1 MGLFKKIKSAAKSI
15 IARFAG
21 KEQAKA
27 PLGERVEAYRARRE
41 QVQQREQAKPR
52 ESVATRSQVSASN
65 RLFAREIANAAR
77 NRPSTLGARGHQKV
91 QVFYR
96 ATQNIWQGL
105 PVEQRNKAI
114 MDYFE
119 TDSLYRAFLL
129 VMAKQK
135 DVFKKEDELE
145 DTEASAFYNED
156 FPVEEKDG
164 TPITT
169 YIF

>member
-21 KEQAKA
+21 KEQVKA

-41 QVQQREQAKPR
+41 QVQQRQAQPR
-52 ESVATRSQVSASN
+52 EQVATRSQVSASN

-105 PVEQRNKAI
+105 PVERRNQAI
-114 MDYFE
+114 MDYFD
-119 TDSLYRAFLL
+119 TDSLYIAFLR

-135 DVFKKEDELE
+135 DVFKKEEELE

>member
-1 MGLFKKIKSAAKSI
+1 MGLFKKIKSAAKRV

-41 QVQQREQAKPR
+41 QVQHRQAQPREQ
-52 ESVATRSQVSASN
+52 VATRSQVSASN

-105 PVEQRNKAI
+105 PVEKRNQAI

-135 DVFKKEDELE
+135 DVFKKEEELE